1 MAKIVVGISVFFIY
15 TLMVMGNIVT
25 TTGSGLA
32 CPDWPLC
39 YGTLTPPMRLD
50 IWIEWSHRLLGATTG
65 FLILSSTILV
75 WFKGRG
81 VGRWLTGSSLGLL
94 LLGATFGGVI
104 VLVEA
109 PLLEG
114 PLHILI
120 VSFHIILATIIFA
133 LMIITFRKLP
143 GSDVSGDDKWIYIL
157 LFAVV
162 SVQVILGIFV
172 RYGEAGLACPDF
184 PLCQGEVV
192 PPLVDF
198 ETTIHFVHRVMA
210 LTIFLITSAYLF
222 IAIKSGEDIK
232 NAAIT
237 FGLVI
242 AQATLGISVV
252 LSGMFLPYIVA
263 HGGIGFLL
271 LGWLTYRSA
280 PMLIKAQPA

>member
-1 MAKIVVGISVFFIY
+1 MARIMVGISVFFIY

-39 YGTLTPPMRLD
+39 YGTLTPPMHLD
-50 IWIEWSHRLLGATTG
+50 IWIEWSHRLLGGATG
-65 FLILSSTILV
+65 LLILTSTILV
-75 WFKGRG
+75 WLKGRG

-94 LLGATFGGVI
+94 CLGAIFGGVI

-133 LMIITFRKLP
+133 LMIITYRKLP
-143 GSDVSGDDKWIYIL
+143 GSNASNDDKWIYIF
-157 LFAVV
+157 LFVVV
-162 SVQVILGIFV
+162 SVQVILGILV

-184 PLCQGEVV
+184 PMCQGEWA

-198 ETTIHFVHRVMA
+198 ETTIHFIHRVVA

-232 NAAIT
+232 NASIT

-242 AQATLGISVV
+242 AQATFGISVV